1 MLQFEQECL
10 VQALVDLVL
19 QFEQE
24 LFGSGTGGFGAS
36 I

>member
-1 MLQFEQECL
+1 MLLFEQECL

-19 QFEQE
+19 LFEQE
-24 LFGSGTGGFGAS
+24 LLGSGTGRFGAS